1 MFLAPTRVHSRV
13 PLLFLSD
20 TDLEHYATFPQTLE
34 AEELNRHFVLGPQD
48 LDLVLDRRRDYN
60 RLGFAVQ
67 LCTLRALGTFLE
79 SPLEV
84 PDVVLRTL
92 ARQIGMSVPRDL
104 KRYARREMT
113 LYEHQKLILNHLGY
127 GVFDKFETFRITR
140 WMYRKF
146 LVRDA
151 RPLELFDEIVFK
163 LRDLKAVGTP

>member
-1 MFLAPTRVHSRV
+1 M
-13 PLLFLSD
+13 
-20 TDLEHYATFPQTLE
+20 
-34 AEELNRHFVLGPQD
+34 LGPHD
-48 LDLVLDRRRDYN
+48 LTLALQRRRDYN

-67 LCTLRALGTFLE
+67 LCTLRALGTFLD
-79 SPLEV
+79 SLLDV

-92 ARQIGMSVPRDL
+92 ARQIGRVVPRDL

-127 GVFDKFETFRITR
+127 GLFDKFETFRITR

-151 RPLELFDEIVFK
+151 RPLELFDEIVLK